1 MIQKEE
7 SLDRKIENIE
17 KKEVEF
23 EYYHYHFNI
32 DFPRGAV
39 RDVISDREQLY

>member
-1 MIQKEE
+1 MKSGKKSEKK
-7 SLDRKIENIE
+7 SKENIE

-23 EYYHYHFNI
+23 RYYHYHFNI

>member
-1 MIQKEE
+1 MKSGKKAEKKTKKT
-7 SLDRKIENIE
+7 LK

>member
-1 MIQKEE
+1 MKSGKKLEKK
-7 SLDRKIENIE
+7 SKKTLK

>member
-1 MIQKEE
+1 MK
-7 SLDRKIENIE
+7 SGKKSE
-17 KKEVEF
+17 KKSKKTLKEVEF

>member
-1 MIQKEE
+1 MKSGKKSEK
-7 SLDRKIENIE
+7 KIKENIE

>member
-1 MIQKEE
+1 MKSGKKSEKNQ
-7 SLDRKIENIE
+7 RKHR